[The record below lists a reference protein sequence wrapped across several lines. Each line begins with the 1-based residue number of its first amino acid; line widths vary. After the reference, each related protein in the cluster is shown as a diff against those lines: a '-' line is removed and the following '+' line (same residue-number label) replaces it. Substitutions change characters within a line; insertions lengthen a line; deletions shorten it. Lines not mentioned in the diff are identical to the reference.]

1 MSYNYDVRLFD
12 IIWGWIGVDNSV
24 GMDIRPSAEE
34 KKKIRR
40 GYFFAALVIFID
52 IVIFQGISRLILLIT
67 ALVNGMG
74 TDIAAANALVR
85 SNDVISVLYS
95 CGFPIVAEITA
106 IVLGYR
112 LLHIDIKKQLSRDGY
127 SGMEITGALG
137 AGFFAQ
143 TTAILMLAVIVLIFI
158 KGDTSRISNDALLT
172 KSSLGANILMY
183 SYVCLLGPVLEELL
197 FRGIVLESMRRY
209 NERFAIVFSA
219 MMFGL
224 MHGNLGQA
232 VNGFI
237 CGLVLGTI
245 YVRSRSLIPSSIVH
259 IFMNTVTSVSA
270 VMLAS
275 EPDMLQKGLDLS
287 ALSTSGFAMAGLIF
301 NGVIRLLSIPVGIIV
316 IVYIATHGLGL
327 RKANEAGKSRSA
339 PIVFTTPL
347 WIVNIVLYLAIC
359 VYNTL

>member
-1 MSYNYDVRLFD
+1 MSYYYDVRLFD

-34 KKKIRR
+34 RKRSEGVI
-40 GYFFAALVIFID
+40 FFAALVIFID
-52 IVIFQGISRLILLIT
+52 IVIFQGMSRLILLIT

-197 FRGIVLESMRRY
+197 FRGIVLESM
-209 NERFAIVFSA
+209 S
-219 MMFGL
+219 
-224 MHGNLGQA
+224 
-232 VNGFI
+232 
-237 CGLVLGTI
+237 
-245 YVRSRSLIPSSIVH
+245 
-259 IFMNTVTSVSA
+259 NT
-270 VMLAS
+270 
-275 EPDMLQKGLDLS
+275 
-287 ALSTSGFAMAGLIF
+287 
-301 NGVIRLLSIPVGIIV
+301 
-316 IVYIATHGLGL
+316 
-327 RKANEAGKSRSA
+327 
-339 PIVFTTPL
+339 
-347 WIVNIVLYLAIC
+347 
-359 VYNTL
+359 

>member
-1 MSYNYDVRLFD
+1 M
-12 IIWGWIGVDNSV
+12 DNSV

-40 GYFFAALVIFID
+40 GYFLAALVIFID
-52 IVIFQGISRLILLIT
+52 IVIFQGVSRLTLLIT

-74 TDIAAANALVR
+74 TDIAAANELVK
-85 SNDVISVLYS
+85 SNDMISVLYS

-106 IVLGYR
+106 IFLGYK
-112 LLHIDIKKQLSRDGY
+112 LLHIDIKKQLSREGY
-127 SGMEITGALG
+127 TGMEITGALG

-143 TTAILMLAVIVLIFI
+143 TAAILMLAVIVLIFI
-158 KGDTSRISNDALLT
+158 KGDTSRISNDALLA

-183 SYVCLLGPVLEELL
+183 SYVCFLGPVLEELL

-219 MMFGL
+219 MIFGL

-237 CGLVLGTI
+237 CGLVLGTV

-259 IFMNTVTSVSA
+259 IFMNTVTSLSA
-270 VMLAS
+270 VLLAS
-275 EPDMLQKGLDLS
+275 DPDMLKNMDIS
-287 ALSTSGFAMAGLIF
+287 SFSMSGPAMAGMIF
-301 NGVIRLLSIPVGIIV
+301 NGAIRILSIPVGIIV

-327 RKANEAGKSRSA
+327 RKANEAGKTRSA